1 MTGDSPKLPNIKKY
15 IERVKHPTHTTA
27 VILPGK
33 ANEESIFWLLQ
44 NKSLE
49 ESRIPPDSVGKI
61 HIIASYSKISLS
73 VFL

>member
-49 ESRIPPDSVGKI
+49 ESRIPTRLE
-61 HIIASYSKISLS
+61 IAHG
-73 VFL
+73 VN